1 MILKITLD
9 LPEDHAY
16 LRMTR
21 ELGRTILT
29 SIQAVQSDID
39 DVDTLI
45 SELYAN
51 VLRHGTS
58 QEGRF
63 QVSSGVLRRPYGA
76 VCHRP
81 GKGFSF
87 KDVPEPGAV
96 RADFNGGE
104 RIGGYGLELVKAL
117 ADHVEFR
124 RFDSCGTTV
133 RAEKHLHYVSRA
145 AEQEAERLDH
155 SAVEHRRSAGK
166 SKSPAPLVCAVGLAS

>member
-1 MILKITLD
+1 
-9 LPEDHAY
+9 
-16 LRMTR
+16 MTR
-21 ELGRTILT
+21 ELGHTILT
-29 SIQAVQSDID
+29 SIQAVQADID

-58 QEGRF
+58 HEGRF
-63 QVSSGVLRRPYGA
+63 QVSLEYYADHVVLYVIDR
-76 VCHRP
+76 

-96 RADFNGGE
+96 RADFGGGE

-133 RAEKHLHYVSRA
+133 RAEKHLHYVSPA
-145 AEQEAERLDH
+145 AELEAERLDH
-155 SAVEHRRSAGK
+155 SASNV
-166 SKSPAPLVCAVGLAS
+166 AVSGE